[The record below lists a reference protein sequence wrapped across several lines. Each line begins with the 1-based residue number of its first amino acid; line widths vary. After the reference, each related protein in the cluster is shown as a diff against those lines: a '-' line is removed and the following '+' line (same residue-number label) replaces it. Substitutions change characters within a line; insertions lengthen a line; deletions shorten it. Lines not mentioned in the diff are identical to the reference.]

1 MQTCFLSIKRHIITL
16 KWFLLTIFDDLLIT
30 TIMESLYK
38 FAYDKAFLG
47 ALILLIAIN
56 VIAVFLEDSFFMKSV
71 MPLFIPVFLIFFF
84 MKRNTLGIVFISFLL
99 FSFLG
104 DITTMFLYEEHI
116 IEISSILYAASYI
129 CLLVM
134 VVPKLKLIKPNLVIT
149 AYLLIV
155 LSITLYFLFVIYGL
169 LQAVVPN
176 SNEVLLFGVKSLV
189 LIILGFVSFTVYLST
204 QSKQSALFL
213 TSIIFFGLSSILNY
227 VNLYYL
233 YDWSF
238 ELLHKLLYAIALFVM
253 FSYVMDLGLTRT
265 PKQFRLNQ
273 NNRYSSDAVLS

>member
-1 MQTCFLSIKRHIITL
+1 M
-16 KWFLLTIFDDLLIT
+16 LTIFDDLLIT